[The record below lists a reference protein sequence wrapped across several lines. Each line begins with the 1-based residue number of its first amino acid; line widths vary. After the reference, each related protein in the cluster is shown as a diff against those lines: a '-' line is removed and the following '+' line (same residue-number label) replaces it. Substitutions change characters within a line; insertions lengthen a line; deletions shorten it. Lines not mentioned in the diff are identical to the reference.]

1 MDDIAYGQLLG
12 TKTTEAKVYQ
22 LMEASMIVAEE
33 FGTLLRDEKINEDY
47 IYGESESNT
56 YDTLIGITLDIE
68 KQNTDENP
76 IYIEDIREMAEEM
89 ILKAYPKKK
98 KYAVTREYFKQV
110 VVEADSIEEAKTM
123 ASSQY
128 LFDNAT
134 LEPGDTTAEQVE

>member
-33 FGTLLRDEKINEDY
+33 FGALLRDEKINEDY
-47 IYGESESNT
+47 VYGESESDT

-134 LEPGDTTAEQVE
+134 LEPGDITAEQVE